1 MMKIGVAFT
10 CIFMTLQTN
19 YFSFHRGVKKW
30 IRGILISF
38 WDLQH
43 QPLRAKTKSKAQKAS
58 TC

>member
-10 CIFMTLQTN
+10 CIFMTN
-19 YFSFHRGVKKW
+19 YFSFHCGVKKW